1 MQHGYDRPE
10 IAQFFTYLGHL
21 LHLNFGYSYKLSQS
35 VSALF
40 KENAGR
46 SAYLTA
52 RRADPVAGDRDPA
65 RDRAGGQAQHH
76 R

>member
-1 MQHGYDRPE
+1 MTAPRL
-10 IAQFFTYLGHL
+10 AQFLTYLGNL

-52 RRADPVAGDRDPA
+52 RGADPVAGDRHPA
-65 RDRAGGQAQHH
+65 RDRPGGQAQQ
-76 R
+76 RR